1 MKSYMDIRTTMIENF
16 KQLRPGHWHQV
27 ERTGPGPVYSVEYS
41 NYYNKIPSDAMSEI
55 RYDVVKKYVKDFK
68 SITDFGYG
76 NGAFIE
82 HCFHA
87 RHNTYAYDVS
97 DYPAPPGVQ
106 RIQDINEVAVDVITF
121 FDSIEH
127 IEDEDLVTF
136 LKNLRT
142 KNVVISVPWFHE
154 FLGPEWFS
162 KWKHKKDN
170 EHFHYFDVHGLV
182 GLLTEANYEILH
194 IGNEEDEIRKPVDMW
209 PNILT
214 IVAKKK

>member
-1 MKSYMDIRTTMIENF
+1 MDIRTIMIDNF

-27 ERTGPGPVYSVEYS
+27 ERTGPGPTYSIEYS
-41 NYYNKIPSDAMSEI
+41 NYYNKIPSFEMSRI
-55 RYDVVKKYVKDFK
+55 RYDVVKKYVGQFK
-68 SITDFGYG
+68 TICDFGYG
-76 NGAFIE
+76 NGDFIE
-82 HCFHA
+82 HCYNKGHKA
-87 RHNTYAYDVS
+87 YAYDVS
-97 DYPAPPGVQ
+97 DYPVPPSVQ
-106 RIQDINEVAVDVITF
+106 RVYDINEMNFDVVTF
-121 FDSIEH
+121 FDSLEH

-142 KNVVISVPWFHE
+142 KYVTISLPWLHE

-170 EHFHYFDVHGLV
+170 EHFHYFDMHGLV
-182 GLLTEANYEILH
+182 GLLSDSNYEILH
-194 IGNEEDEIRKPVDMW
+194 IGNEEDEIRKPVDKW

>member
-1 MKSYMDIRTTMIENF
+1 MIDNF

-27 ERTGPGPVYSVEYS
+27 ERTGPGPTYSIEYS
-41 NYYNKIPSDAMSEI
+41 NYYNKIPSNEMSRI
-55 RYDVVKKYVKDFK
+55 RWNVLKNHVGEFNSVC
-68 SITDFGYG
+68 DFGYG
-76 NGAFIE
+76 NGAFIDYCRE
-82 HCFHA
+82 MRCK
-87 RHNTYAYDVS
+87 TYAYDVS
-97 DYPAPPGVQ
+97 DYPAPKGVQ
-106 RIQDINEVAVDVITF
+106 RINNINDVEVDVITF

-182 GLLTEANYEILH
+182 GLLNDSGYDIIH
-194 IGNEEDEIRKPVDMW
+194 IGNEEDEIRKPVDKW
-209 PNILT
+209 PNILS
-214 IVAKKK
+214 IVAKNNNL